1 MARFSTIAVALTV
14 AATGTASIGA
24 AQAAPPITD
33 NRYVAA
39 EAQPATQVAEH
50 IIIRTP
56 TGPNG
61 QPIYVAQRRPQKIW
75 ISMGFGF

>member
-14 AATGTASIGA
+14 AAAGIASIGA

-33 NRYVAA
+33 NRYGAA
-39 EAQPATQVAEH
+39 DAQPTTQVAEH

-61 QPIYVAQRRPQKIW
+61 QPIYVAQRKPQKIW